1 MPTVHYQLPTTISR
15 CYNCFKTRQAG
26 LKAGAPRGFKTSS
39 TSDGHPVAWVSKP
52 AHPDYSHLVNPKS
65 SSPLAGS
72 PR

>member
-15 CYNCFKTRQAG
+15 CYNC
-26 LKAGAPRGFKTSS
+26 FKTSS